1 MEPPHKELKRA
12 FALVDSSVKEAVAK
26 AAQRGRECACGSN
39 CPQCCRQ
46 PIPLTPA
53 ELMLIA
59 AHIRHGVAPDAREML
74 KSGLQSRIANPLA
87 APCPFLTGNSCAIYP
102 VRPIACR
109 RFLVSGRPCAAGE
122 DACATRPHDLIVP
135 DPAIRD
141 EALALLL
148 PWHMENRS
156 RLGLQNP
163 EGGISAIDWL
173 RSISTVIQAV
183 NWPAIL

>member
-1 MEPPHKELKRA
+1 MEPPRKELKRA
-12 FALVDSSVKEAVAK
+12 FALVDSSVKEAIAK
-26 AAQRGRECACGSN
+26 AQQCGRKCACGSN
-39 CPQCCRQ
+39 CPQCCKQ

-59 AHIRHGVAPDAREML
+59 AHIRHELAPDVRELL
-74 KSGLQSRIANPLA
+74 KGGLQSQIANPLA
-87 APCPFLTGNSCAIYP
+87 APCPFLACNSCAIYP

-135 DPAIRD
+135 DPAIRN

-148 PWHMENRS
+148 PWHIENRS
-156 RLGLQNP
+156 RLGLPDP
-163 EGGISAIDWL
+163 EAGTNAKDWL
-173 RSISTVIQAV
+173 RQISTVIQAV
-183 NWPAIL
+183 NWSAIL